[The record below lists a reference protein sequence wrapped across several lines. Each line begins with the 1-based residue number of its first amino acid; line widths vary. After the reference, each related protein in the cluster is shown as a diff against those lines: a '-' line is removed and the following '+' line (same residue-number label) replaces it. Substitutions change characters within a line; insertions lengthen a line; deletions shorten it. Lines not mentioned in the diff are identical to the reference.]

1 MTLCVGYLVFIFL
14 FQKYM
19 QSRETP
25 IAGPNVVR
33 FKAFHNAFLCAFSAC
48 GSAALIKV
56 FVQSQQD
63 LFYIYQ
69 RDGFYAL
76 WCDTNNLAQLQT
88 NLYLWYY
95 LFYLSKFYEFI
106 DTVLLIAAKVS
117 PRP

>member
-1 MTLCVGYLVFIFL
+1 MRLC
-14 FQKYM
+14 
-19 QSRETP
+19 
-25 IAGPNVVR
+25 GPYQ
-33 FKAFHNAFLCAFSAC
+33 
-48 GSAALIKV
+48 G
-56 FVQSQQD
+56 FVQSHNQY

-69 RDGFYAL
+69 RDGFYAV

-117 PRP
+117 PSPLNFSHCAHQRNPSSSCTGSTTSSLRSWSSTSWS